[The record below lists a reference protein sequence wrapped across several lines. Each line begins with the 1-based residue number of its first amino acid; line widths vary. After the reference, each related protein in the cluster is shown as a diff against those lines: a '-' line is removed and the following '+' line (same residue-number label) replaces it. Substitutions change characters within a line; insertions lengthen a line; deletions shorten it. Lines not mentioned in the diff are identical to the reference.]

1 MEERAKSG
9 GKKTLCNRKELLG
22 KEKLEQNIRSEITVI
37 RQENKM
43 FLHKKKNSS
52 NIIIACLSCCELKLT
67 SSADEPPE
75 ENWIGDN
82 EETSQKTLI
91 CLFKQ
96 EYIAK
101 SR

>member
-1 MEERAKSG
+1 
-9 GKKTLCNRKELLG
+9 
-22 KEKLEQNIRSEITVI
+22 
-37 RQENKM
+37 M
-43 FLHKKKNSS
+43 FLHKKKLFQYYNSMFIVLRTKI
-52 NIIIACLSCCELKLT
+52 NL
-67 SSADEPPE
+67 SADEPPE